1 VTGVALTLYTPQGLL
16 DDVTRMSLEVVDAA
30 GVTCDPASGQVTGSR
45 SPDAELLEFD
55 LEQAGCAGGALW
67 CKTIT
72 LDRDGTEKLF
82 QVTGFSA
89 GNTPTVQGCA
99 VVAVDQDPLEVPIQ
113 VLRFVEPKCCNDGVV
128 QPNEQCDTGVAAST
142 NCAGQSGPPQC
153 LGVNPDFVC
162 ECDCLSK
169 EILISRPN
177 VAMPTD
183 PGGVDDN
190 GDTVADN
197 VAPPAISNNLTTKS
211 DVSVAFS
218 GGSGA
223 VANSLR
229 AVFTDTEGEDIDIRL
244 LTGSVYPLISP
255 PQFMKTLRLP
265 QCSNLL
271 NTFHLTLSQR
281 QPDIARLSDALM
293 GVVFADNHYQTP
305 NFDVTVSIQ
314 TGSGCADAAPVQ
326 INTNPAVSGG
336 NCDFPAIA
344 AGPNGIGLA
353 VWSQGGAIRGR
364 VIDASAASGTAPPG
378 LTPAM
383 DIEIA
388 SAAAGTRARVAGND
402 QHWVVVYQ
410 GTQGGIF
417 YTELSAPGG
426 SIGMANQQV
435 NVVASGPQTEPD
447 VAMLPSGDFVVVWR
461 SGDAIMF
468 QRYSAGGT
476 KLNDTDQN
484 APLNGRS
491 PPGATPAVAAAT
503 TDPFYVAAWATAD
516 GSVWSRLI
524 DDTEGF
530 RLNNV
535 TGQND
540 DFHG

>member
-1 VTGVALTLYTPQGLL
+1 
-16 DDVTRMSLEVVDAA
+16 
-30 GVTCDPASGQVTGSR
+30 
-45 SPDAELLEFD
+45 
-55 LEQAGCAGGALW
+55 
-67 CKTIT
+67 
-72 LDRDGTEKLF
+72 
-82 QVTGFSA
+82 
-89 GNTPTVQGCA
+89 
-99 VVAVDQDPLEVPIQ
+99 
-113 VLRFVEPKCCNDGVV
+113 
-128 QPNEQCDTGVAAST
+128 
-142 NCAGQSGPPQC
+142 
-153 LGVNPDFVC
+153 
-162 ECDCLSK
+162 
-169 EILISRPN
+169 
-177 VAMPTD
+177 
-183 PGGVDDN
+183 
-190 GDTVADN
+190 
-197 VAPPAISNNLTTKS
+197 
-211 DVSVAFS
+211 
-218 GGSGA
+218 
-223 VANSLR
+223 
-229 AVFTDTEGEDIDIRL
+229 
-244 LTGSVYPLISP
+244 
-255 PQFMKTLRLP
+255 
-265 QCSNLL
+265 
-271 NTFHLTLSQR
+271 
-281 QPDIARLSDALM
+281 
-293 GVVFADNHYQTP
+293 
-305 NFDVTVSIQ
+305 
-314 TGSGCADAAPVQ
+314 
-326 INTNPAVSGG
+326 
-336 NCDFPAIA
+336 
-344 AGPNGIGLA
+344 
-353 VWSQGGAIRGR
+353 
-364 VIDASAASGTAPPG
+364 
-378 LTPAM
+378 M

-540 DFHG
+540 DYQASHPGIVGQRVNPDVAVGGEGFIAYAWLDNLPEHYGIYARRFPLPRQ